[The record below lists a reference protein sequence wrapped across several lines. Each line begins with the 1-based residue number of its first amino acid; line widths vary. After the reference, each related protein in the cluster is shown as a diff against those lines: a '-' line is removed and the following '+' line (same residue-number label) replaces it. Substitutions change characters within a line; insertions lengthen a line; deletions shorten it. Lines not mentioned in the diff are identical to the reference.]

1 MQESKQWDTRLENI
15 WIGEVSYKFG
25 EAMQGEYVLNRTKRH
40 KQNFDNELALQEL
53 SPLQAVGD

>member
-25 EAMQGEYVLNRTKRH
+25 EAMQGEYVLDRT
-40 KQNFDNELALQEL
+40 Q
-53 SPLQAVGD
+53 